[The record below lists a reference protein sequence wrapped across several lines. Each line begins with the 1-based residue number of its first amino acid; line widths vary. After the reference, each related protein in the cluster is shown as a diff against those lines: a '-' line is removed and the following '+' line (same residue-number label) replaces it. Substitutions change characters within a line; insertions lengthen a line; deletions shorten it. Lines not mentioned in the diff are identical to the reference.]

1 MVVLAS
7 NLSISM
13 ESTSEFAQT
22 MSSKEKWSA
31 GDKGEERNCG
41 RHKRLEETHLGYEV
55 DNPWLLKIGGV
66 TRIQASASYKK
77 DHHEK

>member
-7 NLSISM
+7 NFSISM

-31 GDKGEERNCG
+31 GDKGEARNCSC
-41 RHKRLEETHLGYEV
+41 HKRFEETHLG
-55 DNPWLLKIGGV
+55 
-66 TRIQASASYKK
+66 
-77 DHHEK
+77 